1 MPQKAIEDWLPYLEE
16 VLAFWTQLGD
26 DFTAA
31 GLTRTQ
37 VVALRDQLKA
47 TLDALESLHAQLGF
61 RMGQRDREISEL
73 EEFAVKLRAAVI
85 GEFGPDSV
93 EAQRCPKAT
102 RPRRSS
108 ASLPQPA
115 HL

>member
-1 MPQKAIEDWLPYLEE
+1 MPRKAIDDWLPYLEE

-37 VVALRDQLKA
+37 VGALRDQLKSTLA
-47 TLDALESLHAQLGF
+47 SLDALQAQVGF
-61 RMGQRDREISEL
+61 TMGQRDWEISEL
-73 EEFAVKLRAAVI
+73 DEFAVKLRAAVI
-85 GEFGPDSV
+85 GRYGPDSV

-102 RPRRSS
+102 PARRP
-108 ASLPQPA
+108 PQEPPPTA
-115 HL
+115 NI